1 MTEEQQAEAL
11 AAWLAAPA
19 GTPPPD
25 GLDADVVQ
33 AVLALRPERA
43 PAMRLGLADVL
54 GSVQAG
60 PLAAPAPVVLLRRW
74 RPVLGAVG
82 ALAAAAVAL
91 VAVLPRA
98 DEAPPALD
106 DATASRARAAQT
118 VSPALEAAPPAV
130 GEPAPVPASPP
141 APDAAGKPAEARAL
155 RGRAEALDLEGRALD
170 GLTGGSGWVGGVL
183 GGAATE
189 GVGAGRGGYGQAST
203 AAASGAATIAASA
216 PAPAPAPPPPPP
228 PPAPKAVAVPAEPT
242 VAQGDALKEAAAVSS
257 ATATRTA
264 AAEAKVAPRG
274 PGRVASAAAMDA
286 PAAPAPRKQERPAED
301 EEAAEVDWQAALAQI
316 RAPQTQG
323 QAVALAVAR
332 SAWAA
337 GRRDVAAAAVT
348 RGLSL
353 GSAPGPGYDAL
364 VAAQARIAR
373 GEAP

>member
-1 MTEEQQAEAL
+1 MTEEQQAQAL

-43 PAMRLGLADVL
+43 PAMRGGLAEVL
-54 GSVQAG
+54 GGLKAG
-60 PLAAPAPVVLLRRW
+60 PLAVPAPVVSLWRW
-74 RPVLGAVG
+74 RPVVGAVG

-98 DEAPPALD
+98 DQGPPALD
-106 DATASRARAAQT
+106 DAAADRARAAQT
-118 VSPALEAAPPAV
+118 ASPALEAAPPAAD
-130 GEPAPVPASPP
+130 EPEPVAAASAPV
-141 APDAAGKPAEARAL
+141 PDAAGKPAEARAL

-170 GLTGGSGWVGGVL
+170 GLTGGAGWGGGVL
-183 GGAATE
+183 GGAVTE

-203 AAASGAATIAASA
+203 AAASGAAAIA
-216 PAPAPAPPPPPP
+216 APAPPPP
-228 PPAPKAVAVPAEPT
+228 APKGVVVPAEPT
-242 VAQGDALKEAAAVSS
+242 VAQGDALKEASAVSS
-257 ATATRTA
+257 SPVTRTA
-264 AAEAKVAPRG
+264 AAEAKAAPRG

-286 PAAPAPRKQERPAED
+286 PAAPAPRKQEV
-301 EEAAEVDWQAALAQI
+301 AAEEEDKADVDWQSALDQI
-316 RAPQTQG
+316 RAPQAQG

-332 SAWAA
+332 NAWAA
-337 GRRDVAAAAVT
+337 GRRDVAAAAVA

-364 VAAQARIAR
+364 VAAERRLAR